1 MTLVDMRFSGKV
13 VLITGGTE
21 GMGFAA
27 AELFLKE
34 GAKVVITGRSA
45 EKGRRALK
53 RLKRHGQVMFVR
65 GDVSR
70 ARDAKRMVDSVV
82 KAYGR
87 LDVVFNNAGVY
98 LEKTAEDTTEEE
110 WDRVV
115 DVNLKGTFL
124 VSKYA
129 VPYMRRVGG
138 GAIINN
144 SSDAGLI
151 GNRSCPAYCAS
162 KGGVTIMTK
171 AMALDYA
178 RDNIR
183 VNCVNPAIVDTPMLA
198 REVRRSKDPKG
209 YMKASR
215 ETQPIGRIGTPK
227 EVARAVLFLASDE
240 ASFVTGAALSVD
252 GGTTAQ

>member
-1 MTLVDMRFSGKV
+1 MVGMRFQSKV

-27 AELFLKE
+27 AELFLRE

-45 EKGRRALK
+45 EKGARALRK
-53 RLKRHGQVMFVR
+53 LRRLGRVVFVR

-70 ARDAKRMVDSVV
+70 AADAKRMVDAAVEEF
-82 KAYGR
+82 GR
-87 LDVVFNNAGVY
+87 LDVVFNNAGIY
-98 LEKTAEDTTEEE
+98 LEKTAEETREDE

-115 DVNLKGTFL
+115 DINLKGTFL

-129 VPYMRRVGG
+129 VQHMKRQGG
-138 GAIINN
+138 GVIINN

-162 KGGVTIMTK
+162 KGGVTVMTK

-178 RDNIR
+178 RYNIR
-183 VNCVNPAIVDTPMLA
+183 VNCVNPAIVKTPMLM
-198 REVRRSKDPKG
+198 REVRRSKDPRA
-209 YMKASR
+209 YLKASR
-215 ETQPIGRIGTPK
+215 ETQPIGRVGRPE
-227 EVARAVLFLASDE
+227 EVARAVLFLASDD